1 MKLLLNIDVP
11 DLVLAQVFYLEA
23 FGWTPGRRLGDAVL
37 ELVGPDIP
45 VYLLCKEAGTVGAG
59 RDTRDYHRHWT
70 PLHGDLVVTDLDAA
84 LSRAIAAGAW
94 LEGGVRESDWGRIA
108 QVADPFGHGWC
119 LIQFSEHGYGALE
132 DHPD

>member
-37 ELVGPDIP
+37 EMVGLDVPL
-45 VYLLCKEAGTVGAG
+45 YLLCKDPGSVGAATA
-59 RDTRDYHRHWT
+59 TRDYHRHWT
-70 PLHGDLVVTDLDAA
+70 PVHGDLVVSNLDVA
-84 LSRAIAAGAW
+84 LTRAIAAGAW
-94 LEGGVRESDWGRIA
+94 LEGGVRASDWGRIA

-119 LIQFSEHGYGALE
+119 LIQFSENGYGASE
-132 DHPD
+132 EHDA